1 MKEIDRAGF
10 VKRILQPG
18 KGTKRKETW
27 RKTKKKTPVEQKA
40 RTYPVKRKTDAE
52 KWAEMQE
59 EASKEWPVTA
69 RSKSKPNVRKP
80 TTKRSDKIN
89 KKDGGPIR
97 LKSGGP
103 VVDSYD
109 Y

>member
-1 MKEIDRAGF
+1 MGLKEVDRSGF
-10 VKRILQPG
+10 VKGILQPG
-18 KGTKRKETW
+18 KGKKRKETW
-27 RKTKKKTPVEQKA
+27 RKTQKRTPVQKPA
-40 RTYPVKRKTDAE
+40 RSYPPMTDAE
-52 KWAEMQE
+52 FRDM
-59 EASKEWPVTA
+59 PNVPITTA

-89 KKDGGPIR
+89 RKDGGPIR
-97 LKSGGP
+97 LKTGGH

>member
-1 MKEIDRAGF
+1 MALKEIDRSGF
-10 VKRILQPG
+10 VRGVLQPG
-18 KGTKRKETW
+18 KGSKSKW
-27 RKTKKKTPVEQKA
+27 RKKKKKTPVQKA
-40 RTYPVKRKTDAE
+40 ARSYPPMTDAE
-52 KWAEMQE
+52 FRAMDDV
-59 EASKEWPVTA
+59 PTTTA

-89 KKDGGPIR
+89 RKDGGPIR
-97 LKSGGP
+97 LQSGGP